1 MNYEIYTMDA
11 FTQVTGATNGVVPV
25 DVNAVAAKELRV
37 EAGGSSPSLPSAILP
52 GSGDFTDSTIS

>member
-1 MNYEIYTMDA
+1 MDA

-37 EAGGSSPSLPSAILP
+37 EAGGLAVSSLRH
-52 GSGDFTDSTIS
+52 FTRIRRFYRLDYLLSPEL